1 MKKILFLLLIFSFL
15 IYAFESPICLPGC
28 IPYED
33 LFKAEEPVEQNITNE
48 TIEEPVFEPSEESI
62 RAYQKI
68 EDSKILVDQ
77 MKAQG
82 FNTERVQDLILMA
95 EQTYEA
101 QSALEQLGG
110 RPDYSEVYLR
120 ATEVSNLRSL
130 SFEISDELINLRNE
144 IDALDD
150 SLNKTSLNK
159 QFNLAKQEFYDERY
173 EQSQEIIDQTY
184 NDMSQIIAG
193 ENLLLALYDA
203 ATKTIGNFL
212 DQNKYYIVSG
222 IIILSVI
229 FYFLR
234 NYLKRY
240 WLRRN
245 IHKLK
250 LEKEVL
256 KQLIKK
262 TQNEYFDDKKMP
274 ETIFHIRMNKFADLI
289 RDIDRQ
295 IPILEEELFKTN
307 EKIKGHKLKENLK
320 KEHK

>member
-1 MKKILFLLLIFSFL
+1 
-15 IYAFESPICLPGC
+15 LPGC

-33 LFKAEEPVEQNITNE
+33 LFKVEEPAEQNITNE
-48 TIEEPVFEPSEESI
+48 TIEELIFEPSEDSI

-101 QSALEQLGG
+101 QLALEKLGG
-110 RPDYSEVYLR
+110 RPDYSNIYLK

-130 SFEISDELINLRNE
+130 SFQISDELINLRNE
-144 IDALDD
+144 INTLDD
-150 SLNKTSLNK
+150 SLNKTQLNEN
-159 QFNLAKQEFYDERY
+159 FNLARQEFYDERY
-173 EQSQEIIDQTY
+173 EKAQELIDKTY
-184 NDMSQIIAG
+184 NDMSHIIAG

-222 IIILSVI
+222 IIILSVV

-240 WLRRN
+240 WLKRQLN
-245 IHKLK
+245 KIK

-262 TQNEYFDDKKMP
+262 TQNEYFENKKMP
-274 ETIFHIRMNKFADLI
+274 ETVFHIRMNKFADLI

-295 IPILEEELFKTN
+295 VPILEEEIFKTN
-307 EKIKGHKLKENLK
+307 EKIKGHKFKDESKSNK
-320 KEHK
+320 K